1 MLIALAPNDLACD
14 VASPIAQQ
22 EYNARDDIR
31 LPTSNTLMHR
41 EELNFSGAISPSES
55 SAWCWPG
62 PALVK
67 QGCF

>member
-31 LPTSNTLMHR
+31 LPTSNPSRGT
-41 EELNFSGAISPSES
+41 ELQWRHLLHLLLGAGRGLP
-55 SAWCWPG
+55 W
-62 PALVK
+62 
-67 QGCF
+67 